1 MRTDLNCSSVRHL
14 CPSPSLFCQAIF
26 SGVFTDLLPPH
37 NFDRYVAAADAYV
50 VPSGSLLFGR
60 RSGSMAL
67 AKGQSLA
74 ELIAAGAPAP
84 RSASGTSNSVSVLKR
99 PPHKEVLFA
108 TKNIHGGLVIGAA
121 HGFGSME
128 VGTMEVLCLVLGEKY
143 VWSRSRPPLLKE

>member
-1 MRTDLNCSSVRHL
+1 MRSSSGWCMRTDLNCSSVRHL

-50 VPSGSLLFGR
+50 VASGSLLFGR

-84 RSASGTSNSVSVLKR
+84 RRGWY
-99 PPHKEVLFA
+99 
-108 TKNIHGGLVIGAA
+108 HGGSM
-121 HGFGSME
+121 FGPWRKVCLEQVPASVAERIMKDLACK
-128 VGTMEVLCLVLGEKY
+128 LCLLLTLPAY
-143 VWSRSRPPLLKE
+143 SRRS